1 MKCPRDGSELKSE
14 VYEADIE
21 VDACPRCA
29 GYFLDDGELERI
41 QKTIEKDHRRAID
54 EPVDTVTE
62 MFEAARNESLGP
74 IACPKCG
81 APMERR
87 RYGLGAQTVIDEC
100 SSCAGLWLDGGE
112 LEQLEQFYER
122 SQEEV
127 SIPLTFRIWAA
138 VRGTRQ
144 KKR

>member
-1 MKCPRDGSELKSE
+1 
-14 VYEADIE
+14 
-21 VDACPRCA
+21 
-29 GYFLDDGELERI
+29 
-41 QKTIEKDHRRAID
+41 
-54 EPVDTVTE
+54 
-62 MFEAARNESLGP
+62 
-74 IACPKCG
+74 
-81 APMERR
+81 MERR